1 VRRVAELS
9 RALGQNPPLPPPHVT
24 APLPLPVRSRLATL
38 LVPLLLLAACAE
50 EPLPKRELTASDCLL
65 EVDLDRLPE
74 AIKRC
79 NRVVTAFPA
88 EPGPLNDRYVLHS
101 LAGDD
106 PAACRDI
113 ARAAAL
119 ARKRPADS
127 LDPLLRRDLELRQ
140 AACRD

>member
-1 VRRVAELS
+1 VAEPC
-9 RALGQNPPLPPPHVT
+9 RRLGQNPALLPPNAS
-24 APLPLPVRSRLATL
+24 APPPLPVRSGLVSL

-50 EPLPKRELTASDCLL
+50 EPLPRRQLTASDCLL
-65 EVDLDRLPE
+65 EVELERLPE

-79 NRVVTAFPA
+79 DRVVAAFPA
-88 EPGPLNDRYVLHS
+88 DPGPLNDRYVLHS

-106 PAACRDI
+106 AAACRDI

-119 ARKRPADS
+119 ARKRPADR
-127 LDPLLRRDLELRQ
+127 LDPMLRRDLELRQ

>member
-1 VRRVAELS
+1 VAEP
-9 RALGQNPPLPPPHVT
+9 RHRLGQNPALLPPNATALHPLP
-24 APLPLPVRSRLATL
+24 ARSRLVTL
-38 LVPLLLLAACAE
+38 LVPLLFLAACAE
-50 EPLPKRELTASDCLL
+50 EPLPRRELTVSDCLL
-65 EVDLDRLPE
+65 EVDLDRLPK

-79 NRVVTAFPA
+79 DRVVAAFPDD
-88 EPGPLNDRYVLHS
+88 PGPLNDRYVLHS

-106 PAACRDI
+106 AAACRDI

-119 ARKRPADS
+119 ARQRPADR

>member
-1 VRRVAELS
+1 
-9 RALGQNPPLPPPHVT
+9 
-24 APLPLPVRSRLATL
+24 VRSGLVSL

-50 EPLPKRELTASDCLL
+50 EPLPRRQLTASDCLL
-65 EVDLDRLPE
+65 EVELERLPE

-79 NRVVTAFPA
+79 DRVVAAFPA
-88 EPGPLNDRYVLHS
+88 DPGPLNDRYVLHS

-106 PAACRDI
+106 AAACRDI

-119 ARKRPADS
+119 ARKRPADR
-127 LDPLLRRDLELRQ
+127 LDPMLRRDLELRQ